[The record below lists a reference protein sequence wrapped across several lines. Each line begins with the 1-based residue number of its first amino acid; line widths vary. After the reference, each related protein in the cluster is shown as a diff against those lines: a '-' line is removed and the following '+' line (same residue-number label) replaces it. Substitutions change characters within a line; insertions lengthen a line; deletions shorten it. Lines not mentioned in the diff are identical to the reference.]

1 MADKEPHFHVF
12 QFKNTLA
19 NSPFGFK
26 PLNPSYSEEVDSIL
40 LGVWSHFFIQLI
52 QRAIVCYEINLL
64 SKSLQPCP
72 LVILFGVGLGLDI
85 RERKKKKKKK
95 KKRKTREEIW
105 VISAKVTP
113 LILSASALWVL
124 QWRIYIPTQVRNKY
138 MKNKNSLESL

>member
-1 MADKEPHFHVF
+1 MVDKEPHFHVF

-40 LGVWSHFFIQLI
+40 LGVWSLFFIQLI

-72 LVILFGVGLGLDI
+72 LVILFGVGLGLNI
-85 RERKKKKKKK
+85 REEKKKKKKNNGGNLSSICEGNSSDPFS
-95 KKRKTREEIW
+95 RSSVSFAVAYLYSYSGEE
-105 VISAKVTP
+105 
-113 LILSASALWVL
+113 
-124 QWRIYIPTQVRNKY
+124 
-138 MKNKNSLESL
+138 